1 MTEGE
6 IQEIVVRAS
15 QGDPTAFRTL
25 YERFDDYVKN
35 TAFHLLHNREDIE
48 DVAQNVWRKL
58 LVNLNKYPAAEVR
71 FSTWLYRVVC
81 NEAIDHARRSRSDR
95 RVDLDAVSDEQ
106 QSEYSSSVERTTPS
120 QELDFLHRRVREEFF
135 RFHDEL
141 TLRHPVRA
149 RCFAMRYFQDVSV
162 DEIAAE
168 TKISIGTVKSHLY
181 YARQYLM
188 EEYPQ
193 LLELYKAVRERLDKN
208 RP

>member
-15 QGDPTAFRTL
+15 QGDPNAFRTL

-35 TAFHLLHNREDIE
+35 TAYHLLRNREDME

-58 LVNLNKYPAAEVR
+58 LVNLNKYPASEVR

-81 NEAIDHARRSRSDR
+81 NEAIDHARRSRVHR
-95 RVDLDAVSDEQ
+95 RVDLDALSEEQ
-106 QSEYSSSVERTTPS
+106 QSECSSPNEQTTPR

-149 RCFAMRYFQDVSV
+149 RCFAMRYFQDVPV

-168 TKISIGTVKSHLY
+168 TNIPVGTVKSHLY

-193 LLELYKAVRERLDKN
+193 LLELYVAVQERLNKN
-208 RP
+208 RL